1 MLAVGSKCETFSRGN
16 VFLNFLRSRS
26 NKLLT
31 CTFHSPKYFHR
42 VFTISSG
49 TRTDKD
55 VKFRSS
61 REKKTFFFFF
71 IFNFYL
77 KRKSEENSDNRKVF
91 RRVKKGKFC
100 DNVFAIFVLQLI

>member
-1 MLAVGSKCETFSRGN
+1 MLTVGSKCETFSRGN
-16 VFLNFLRSRS
+16 VFLIFFRSRS

-31 CTFHSPKYFHR
+31 CKFHSPKYFHR
-42 VFTISSG
+42 VSTISSG

-61 REKKTFFFFF
+61 KEKKTFFFFF

-77 KRKSEENSDNRKVF
+77 KKKSEENSDNRKSF
-91 RRVKKGKFC
+91 PTCKKG
-100 DNVFAIFVLQLI
+100 NIL